1 MKELYLAALL
11 HDIGKF
17 YQRADKEMR
26 YEKHARAGSVF
37 LNRFLAGRLANG
49 ERDRVVEMVARHHE
63 PQTYWDY
70 VLAIADKLSAM
81 EREEQ
86 EGEKGEAAAEPL
98 VAILSR
104 VKLGDKGGEEA
115 YHPLRL
121 PDPNKPS
128 YPEKA
133 KEKAL
138 REGDYRDFW
147 QQFTG
152 EMEKVSD
159 LGDTAGRLTLYYLL
173 QKYLTAVPS
182 AAYYSRTTI
191 SLFDHART
199 TAAIALAL
207 AQEKPEHKELEEI
220 HAALVKYLLA
230 PEKERAQR
238 EEEIPARERFFL
250 LGGDISGIQDF
261 IYDIPMDDAAR
272 NLRGRSFLVAYLCH
286 FLARWLAAEEGLAEA
301 NILLAGGGKFTLL
314 LPAGAAG
321 RLDSYR
327 EKLEREFYQAFGGR
341 LKVFLAGISLTY
353 RDFLPGKIAAKWDEL
368 GGEIERAKRRP
379 WGSLLAAGVDLWQP
393 REDEGTCPVC
403 EQRPRE
409 EEGWCSFCSSLRDLG
424 QMVGQARV
432 LAERR
437 REPRGGTVR
446 TLGDFFARF
455 GWEMVLSEKTQPGYK
470 NFLLGGFDFI
480 GQKCQG
486 FFFAPVWEPKAFD
499 SLAEKSSGLATWGVL
514 RGDVDHLGRIF
525 REGLPDLT
533 ISGLAALSRSLSEF
547 FGLYFAG
554 LLTNWRDEV
563 YLIYAGG
570 DDFCLVG
577 SWSELP
583 RVAQH
588 LRREFSRYCAKN
600 PALTFSAAIRLA
612 PGVKFPFYRVAAAA
626 GDLLEEKAKGEGR
639 NRIAFL
645 DRSFTWEEFKDAEE
659 IKNLIVHIITNGG
672 SRALISILRFT
683 GPVDDYRTAWRLA
696 YHLAR
701 YRDTLAGEK
710 LRATMEELM
719 DRLLPEDRYVYP
731 FTLEVARW
739 AELETRRGGD
749 EE

>member
-26 YEKHARAGSVF
+26 YKKHAEAGSIF
-37 LNRFLAGRLANG
+37 LNRFLEGRLPDA
-49 ERDRVVEMVARHHE
+49 EREQVVEMVARHHE
-63 PQTYWDY
+63 PQSCRDY

-104 VKLGDKGGEEA
+104 VKLGDKSGEEA

-121 PDPNKPS
+121 PKADEPP
-128 YPEKA
+128 YPEKV
-133 KEKAL
+133 KENAL
-138 REGDYRDFW
+138 GEGSYSDFW
-147 QQFTG
+147 RQFTG
-152 EMEKVSD
+152 EMEKIST
-159 LGDTAGRLTLYYLL
+159 LGDAAGRLTLYHLL

-182 AAYYSRTTI
+182 AAYFSRATV

-207 AQEKPEHKELEEI
+207 AQEKLAEGE
-220 HAALVKYLLA
+220 VKKVHEAIVGYLRA

-238 EEEIPARERFFL
+238 EEEIPAEERFFL

-261 IYDIPMDDAAR
+261 IYDIPMDDAAS

-286 FLARWLAAEEGLAEA
+286 FLARWLVAEEGLAEA

-321 RLDSYR
+321 RLDKYR

-341 LKVFLAGISLTY
+341 LNVFLAGVPLTY
-353 RDFLPGKIAAKWDEL
+353 RDFLRGKITAKWDEL
-368 GGEIERAKRRP
+368 SGEVERAKRRP
-379 WGSLLAAGVDLWQP
+379 WGSLLTAGVDLWQP

-409 EEGWCSFCSSLRDLG
+409 GEGWCSFCSSLRDLG
-424 QMVGQARV
+424 QDVGRAKV

-437 REPRGGTVR
+437 RQPRDGTVC
-446 TLGDFFARF
+446 TLEDFFACF
-455 GWEMVLSEKTQPGYK
+455 GWEMVLREKAQPGYD

-480 GQKCQG
+480 PWNCQG
-486 FFFAPVWEPKAFD
+486 FFFAPVWKPKAFD
-499 SLAEKSSGLATWGVL
+499 SLAEKSRGLATWGVL
-514 RGDVDHLGRIF
+514 RGDVDHLGKIF
-525 REGLPDLT
+525 REGLPQVT
-533 ISGLAALSRSLSEF
+533 ISALAALSRALGEF
-547 FGLYFAG
+547 FGVYFAG
-554 LLTNWRDEV
+554 LLSPWRDKI
-563 YLIYAGG
+563 YLVYAGG

-583 RVAQH
+583 QVVRK
-588 LRREFSRYCAKN
+588 LRREFSRYCAEN

-645 DRSFTWEEFKDAEE
+645 DRSFTWDDFREAAAIKDKIAGI
-659 IKNLIVHIITNGG
+659 IKGGG
-672 SRALISILRFT
+672 SRSLLFALRLT
-683 GPVDDYRTAWRLA
+683 GPADDYRTAWRLA
-696 YHLAR
+696 YQLAR
-701 YRDTLAGEK
+701 YRDSLSKKELKEQTQ
-710 LRATMEELM
+710 ELM
-719 DRLLPEDRYVYP
+719 NRLLPGGVRVYSYVQ
-731 FTLEVARW
+731 EVARW
-739 AELETRRGGD
+739 AELETRKGGN